1 MGRGMKMRKSGRK
14 KEQVDSPESAGSPR
28 HLWRGARGE
37 VGITGSQPVAAGKLE
52 FARKFRREM
61 TSQGRTLW
69 EALRRNQLEGLH
81 FRRQQVIGGFVADFY
96 CASGRLA
103 IEIDGD
109 SHLSRIEYDAERD
122 RALAGMGIRT
132 LRITNDAVDIDLER
146 VLKRIAETA
155 LPS

>member
-1 MGRGMKMRKSGRK
+1 MGRGMKMGNIGRK
-14 KEQVDSPESAGSPR
+14 TGQMDSPESAGSPR
-28 HLWRGARGE
+28 HLWRGVRGE
-37 VGITGSQPVAAGKLE
+37 VGITGSQSVAPDKLE
-52 FARKFRREM
+52 LARKFRREM
-61 TSQGRTLW
+61 TGQERILW
-69 EALRRNQLEGLH
+69 KALRRNQLDGLH

-109 SHLSRIEYDAERD
+109 SHLSRVDYDADRD

-132 LRITNDAVDIDLER
+132 LRVTNHEVDRDLER

-155 LPS
+155 SPS